1 MKAWLSRLA
10 LVMAPGLTDTGR
22 RGPFGFPKGFRMRR
36 RTVLYSMLAATF
48 LSGPAMA
55 QGPGD
60 QIAAQLKRMGYAEV
74 TVSRTLLGR
83 MRIVGTSSRY
93 RREIVLDPR
102 NGEILRDLRRPLDGS
117 SVVIAIGNDD
127 GASHSAAGGS
137 GSGGTGSGTDDDDD
151 DDDDQDDDDSS
162 DDD

>member
-1 MKAWLSRLA
+1 
-10 LVMAPGLTDTGR
+10 
-22 RGPFGFPKGFRMRR
+22 
-36 RTVLYSMLAATF
+36 
-48 LSGPAMA
+48 MA

-60 QIAAQLKRMGYAEV
+60 QVAAQLKRMGYAEV

-117 SVVIAIGNDD
+117 SVVIAIGDD
-127 GASHSAAGGS
+127 GGTDHSASGGS
-137 GSGGTGSGTDDDDD
+137 GSGGSGSGSGSGSGDDDDD
-151 DDDDQDDDDSS
+151 DDDDRDDDD
-162 DDD
+162 DD

>member
-1 MKAWLSRLA
+1 
-10 LVMAPGLTDTGR
+10 MAPGLTDTGH
-22 RGPFGFPKGFRMRR
+22 RGPFGFPEGVRMRR
-36 RTVLYSMLAATF
+36 RTVLYSMLAVI
-48 LSGPAMA
+48 LLGGPAMA

-60 QIAAQLKRMGYAEV
+60 QVAAQLKRMGYAEV

-117 SVVIAIGNDD
+117 SVVIAIGDD
-127 GASHSAAGGS
+127 GGTDHSASGGS
-137 GSGGTGSGTDDDDD
+137 GSGGSGSGSGSGSGDDDDD
-151 DDDDQDDDDSS
+151 DDDDRDDDD
-162 DDD
+162 DD

>member
-1 MKAWLSRLA
+1 
-10 LVMAPGLTDTGR
+10 
-22 RGPFGFPKGFRMRR
+22 
-36 RTVLYSMLAATF
+36 
-48 LSGPAMA
+48 MA

-60 QIAAQLKRMGYAEV
+60 QVAAQLKRMGYAEV

-102 NGEILRDLRRPLDGS
+102 NGEILRDLRSPLDGS
-117 SVVIAIGNDD
+117 SVVIAIGDDD

-137 GSGGTGSGTDDDDD
+137 GSGSPGSDDDDD
-151 DDDDQDDDDSS
+151 DDKDDDDSG